1 MYHIMKNYIF
11 DYSTEIRMYTYMT
24 YIYIFLETTY
34 LRLVIAVKLE
44 LKNKQCFCLFASFKT
59 CIEFST
65 FYASK
70 IYKLQ
75 NFLPLKLLDGEIIQ
89 QVRGYVVSCFNKYH

>member
-11 DYSTEIRMYTYMT
+11 DYSTIRMYTYMT

-44 LKNKQCFCLFASFKT
+44 LKNKQCFAFLRP
-59 CIEFST
+59 
-65 FYASK
+65 SK
-70 IYKLQ
+70 H
-75 NFLPLKLLDGEIIQ
+75 
-89 QVRGYVVSCFNKYH
+89 V